1 VDEQLPEVTQKRVL
15 PGWTVSQWAGGLIE
29 HAGMGVTILDREAR
43 VMFYNQWA
51 ANRLDRKPEYI
62 GKDVRNH
69 HRRKITNPRFD
80 AMLKLFEEGRTDP
93 VHYVARPYGKI
104 TILVTVSP
112 IKVDGELVGYSQIV
126 LMKDEIQELFRRFD
140 ESGRESFEK
149 DMLPAC
155 PFSGND

>member
-1 VDEQLPEVTQKRVL
+1 
-15 PGWTVSQWAGGLIE
+15 
-29 HAGMGVTILDREAR
+29 
-43 VMFYNQWA
+43 
-51 ANRLDRKPEYI
+51 
-62 GKDVRNH
+62 
-69 HRRKITNPRFD
+69 
-80 AMLKLFEEGRTDP
+80 MLKLFEEGRTDP

-112 IKVDGELVGYSQIV
+112 IKVDGELVGYSQI
-126 LMKDEIQELFRRFD
+126 ELFRRFD